1 MKQCRIS
8 RDTLSAPDMKTTKP
22 IRNLLAANR
31 SEIAIRIFRAAN
43 ELGLRTVAIYS
54 QEDRLALHRFKAD
67 EAYQIGAGKGP
78 VEAYLDIA
86 GIIAL
91 AKERDVDAIHP
102 GYGFLSENPAF
113 ARACRK
119 AGITFIGPPPELL
132 ELLGD
137 KTAARRLAMSA
148 GVPVLPGT
156 EEPVKSAAEAHTIAK
171 KIGYPV
177 IVKASMGGG
186 GRGMRVVQD
195 DSQLETQLEE
205 AQGEAR
211 SAFGDA
217 SVFLEKYLHRAR
229 HIEVQI
235 LADQHGNLL
244 HLYERDC
251 SVQRRHQKV
260 VEVAP
265 ASNLPEQAR
274 RELCEAALQI
284 ARKADYRN
292 AGTVEFLFDV
302 DSQKWYFIEV
312 NPRIQVEHTVTEMVT
327 GIDLVRSQILVAQ
340 GYKLHESPMALPQQ
354 ENVPLNGA
362 ALQCRVTTEDPEKNF
377 APDYGKISTYRSP
390 AGFGIR
396 LDGGTAYAGAMLAAY
411 YDSLLVKVT
420 AWGSNLPEACQRMD
434 RALREFRIR
443 GVKTNIPFVENVVN
457 HPKFRAGEVTTS
469 FLEDY
474 PELFR
479 FPSRGDRATK
489 LLSHVGDVIL
499 NGNPE
504 VKGKQAPEVFET
516 PVIPATPGIAPP
528 AGTRQVLQKL
538 GPEKFAAWARKEK
551 RLLITDTTFRDAHQS
566 LMATRV
572 RTYDLL
578 ATASAVAQR
587 LPNLFSLEMW
597 GGATFDT
604 ALRFLHEDPWQR
616 LRELRQ
622 RIPNICF
629 QMLLRGA
636 NAVGYASYPDNVIIE
651 FVREAHAQ
659 GVDIFRIFD
668 SLNSV
673 ENMRVSIDAA
683 VECGAVCEP
692 AICYTGDI
700 LDKGRPK
707 FSLKYYVAMAKQL
720 EKLGAHF
727 LAIKDM
733 AGLCKPYAA
742 FELVKALREEIVIP
756 IHFHTHDT
764 SGINSATVLKAADAG
779 VDVADAAIAAMSG
792 GTSQPN
798 LNSIVEALRHTP
810 RDTQLDVETLN
821 ECSDYWEAVRVYYL
835 PFDTGP
841 KAGSARLYQHEIP
854 GGQYTNLREQ
864 AAAMGLGHRWREV
877 EKMYAEVNQLFGDI
891 VKVTPSSKVVGDMT
905 LFLMA
910 NEMQPAEILKLNE
923 RHDVSFPNSVVEM
936 FSGVL
941 GVPPGGWPR
950 KLQRIILRG
959 QAPLEGRPGS
969 KMAAINMDEEQKSL
983 EKKLGRAVR
992 HDDLLSYL
1000 LYPEVFTKFDKFRQ
1014 TYSDVGV
1021 LPTPAFFYGLK
1032 SGEEITVEIES
1043 GKSLIIKFLTI
1054 SEPHPDGTRT
1064 LFFELNGQ
1072 PREVTL
1078 RDRALR
1084 VVERAHPKA
1093 DPADPG
1099 QVAAP
1104 TAGVISGVAVQV
1116 NHPVERGA
1124 KLLTLEAMKM
1134 QSNIYAPI
1142 SGRVAKLLVA
1152 SGQHVEAKD
1161 LLVTITP

>member
-1 MKQCRIS
+1 MKKRRI
-8 RDTLSAPDMKTTKP
+8 RK
-22 IRNLLAANR
+22 LLAANR

-78 VEAYLDIA
+78 VEAYLDIP

-91 AKERDVDAIHP
+91 AKDKGVDAIHP
-102 GYGFLSENPAF
+102 GYGFLSENPAL
-113 ARACRK
+113 ARACEK
-119 AGITFIGPPPELL
+119 AGITFMGPSPGLL

-137 KTAARRLAMSA
+137 KTAARRLAASA
-148 GVPVLPGT
+148 GGPVLLGT
-156 EEPVKSAAEAHTIAK
+156 EKPVKSGSEAHKMAQE
-171 KIGYPV
+171 IGCPG
-177 IVKASMGGG
+177 IVKAAMGGG
-186 GRGMRVVQD
+186 GRGMRVVHGAA
-195 DSQLETQLEE
+195 QLDALLEE
-205 AQGEAR
+205 AQGEAQ

-217 SVFLEKYLHRAR
+217 SVFLEKYLPRAR
-229 HIEVQI
+229 HLEVQI
-235 LADQHGNLL
+235 LADHHGNLL

-265 ASNLPEQAR
+265 AANLPASVR
-274 RELCEAALQI
+274 SELCEAALRL
-284 ARKADYRN
+284 ARKANYRN
-292 AGTVEFLFDV
+292 AGTVEFLYDV
-302 DSQKWYFIEV
+302 DAQKWYFIEV

-327 GIDLVRSQILVAQ
+327 GIDLVQAQIRIAQ
-340 GYKLHESPMALPQQ
+340 GHTLHDAPLSLPKQ
-354 ENVPLNGA
+354 EKVPLYGS

-377 APDYGKISTYRSP
+377 VPDYGKISTYRSP

-396 LDGGTAYAGAMLAAY
+396 LDGGTAYAGAVLAAY

-420 AWGSNLPEACQRMD
+420 AWGLNLPEACRRMD

-457 HPKFRAGEVTTS
+457 HPRFRSGEVTTS
-469 FLEDY
+469 FLDDS
-474 PELFR
+474 PELFH

-489 LLSHVGDVIL
+489 LLSYLGDVIL

-504 VKGKQAPEVFET
+504 VKGKKIPNGLETAVVPSAPGT
-516 PVIPATPGIAPP
+516 APSP
-528 AGTRQVLQKL
+528 GTRQLLQKL
-538 GPEKFAAWARKEK
+538 GPKKFAAWARKEK
-551 RLLITDTTFRDAHQS
+551 RILITDTTFRDAHQS

-578 ATASAVAQR
+578 ATASAVAPR
-587 LPNLFSLEMW
+587 LPNLFSIEMW

-622 RIPNICF
+622 RIPNTCF

-636 NAVGYASYPDNVIIE
+636 NAVGYASYPDNVIQE
-651 FVREAHAQ
+651 FVREAYAQ
-659 GVDIFRIFD
+659 GIDIFRIFD
-668 SLNSV
+668 SLNSI
-673 ENMRVSIDAA
+673 ENMRVAIDA
-683 VECGAVCEP
+683 VLETGGVCEP

-700 LDKGRPK
+700 LDASRPK
-707 FSLKYYVAMAKQL
+707 YSLKYYLALAQQL

-742 FELVKALREEIVIP
+742 YELVKVLRQEIGIP
-756 IHFHTHDT
+756 VHFHTHDT
-764 SGINSATVLKAADAG
+764 SGLNAARIFKAAECG
-779 VDVADAAIAAMSG
+779 VDVADAAVASMSG

-798 LNSIVEALRHTP
+798 LNAIVESLRHTP
-810 RDTQLDVETLN
+810 RDTQLDIETLN
-821 ECSDYWEAVRVYYL
+821 ECSDYWETVRNFYG
-835 PFDTGP
+835 PFDSGP
-841 KAGSARLYQHEIP
+841 KSGSARLYQHEIP

-864 AAAMGLGHRWREV
+864 ATSMGLGHRWREA

-891 VKVTPSSKVVGDMT
+891 VKVTPSSKVVGDMA

-910 NEMQPAEILKLNE
+910 NELLPADILALDEK
-923 RHDVSFPNSVVEM
+923 HDTALPNSVVEM

-941 GVPPGGWPR
+941 GVPPGGWPK
-950 KLQRIILRG
+950 KLQKIVLRG
-959 QAPLEGRPGS
+959 QAPLRGRPS
-969 KMAAINMDEEQKSL
+969 ASLEAVDLNKEQKSL
-983 EKKLGRAVR
+983 EKKTGHAIRR
-992 HDDLLSYL
+992 DELLSYL
-1000 LYPEVFTKFDKFRQ
+1000 LYPEVFTKYDKFRQ
-1014 TYSDVGV
+1014 SYGDVSV
-1021 LPTPAFFYGLK
+1021 LPTYAFFYGLR
-1032 SGEEITVEIES
+1032 SGEEITVEIEA
-1043 GKSLIIKFLTI
+1043 GKSLIIRFLTF
-1054 SEPHPDGTRT
+1054 SEPRPDGTRT

-1072 PREVTL
+1072 PRELNV
-1078 RDRALR
+1078 RDRSLR
-1084 VVERAHPKA
+1084 VVERTHPKA
-1093 DPADPG
+1093 DPGDPG

-1104 TAGVISGVAVQV
+1104 TAGVISGIVVQA
-1116 NHPVERGA
+1116 NQAVERGA

-1142 SGRVAKLLVA
+1142 SGRISKLLV
-1152 SGQHVEAKD
+1152 SPGQNVEAKD

>member
-1 MKQCRIS
+1 MR
-8 RDTLSAPDMKTTKP
+8 KTRP
-22 IRNLLAANR
+22 IRKLLAANR

-43 ELGLRTVAIYS
+43 ELDLRTVAIYS

-67 EAYQIGAGKGP
+67 EAYQVGAGKGP
-78 VEAYLDIA
+78 VEAYLDIP
-86 GIIAL
+86 GIVAL
-91 AKERDVDAIHP
+91 AKERGVDAIHP

-113 ARACRK
+113 AGACKK
-119 AGITFIGPPPELL
+119 AGLIFVGPPPSLL

-137 KTAARRLAMSA
+137 KTAARRLAASA
-148 GVPVLPGT
+148 GVAVLPGT
-156 EEPVKSAAEAHTIAK
+156 ENAVKSAAEAHKIARE
-171 KIGYPV
+171 IGFPV
-177 IVKASMGGG
+177 IVKAAMGGG
-186 GRGMRVVQD
+186 GRGMRVVHD
-195 DSQLETQLEE
+195 ATQLDALLEE

-217 SVFLEKYLHRAR
+217 SVFLEKYLPHAR
-229 HIEVQI
+229 HLEVQI
-235 LADQHGNLL
+235 LADHHGNLL

-265 ASNLPEQAR
+265 AANLPANIRSEI
-274 RELCEAALQI
+274 CDAAVQL
-284 ARKADYRN
+284 ARKANYRN
-292 AGTVEFLFDV
+292 AGTVEFLYDV

-327 GIDLVRSQILVAQ
+327 GIDLVRSQILIAQ
-340 GYKLHESPMALPQQ
+340 GHKLYEPPMALPRQ
-354 ENVPLNGA
+354 ESILVNGA

-420 AWGSNLPEACQRMD
+420 AWGANLPEACQRMD

-469 FLEDY
+469 FLDES

-489 LLSHVGDVIL
+489 LLSYLGDVIL

-504 VKGKQAPEVFET
+504 VKGKQIPKELEAPV
-516 PVIPATPGIAPP
+516 VPAKPAGKPP
-528 AGTRQVLQKL
+528 AGTRQLLQKL
-538 GPEKFAAWARKEK
+538 GPKEFAVWARREK

-572 RTYDLL
+572 RTFDLL
-578 ATASAVAQR
+578 ATASAVAHR
-587 LPNLFSLEMW
+587 VPHLFSLEMW

-604 ALRFLHEDPWQR
+604 AMRFLHEDPWQR
-616 LRELRQ
+616 LRELREH
-622 RIPNICF
+622 IPNICF

-636 NAVGYASYPDNVIIE
+636 NAVGYACYPDNVIIE
-651 FVREAHAQ
+651 FIREAYAQ
-659 GVDIFRIFD
+659 GIDIFRIFD
-668 SLNSV
+668 SLNSI

-683 VECGAVCEP
+683 LETGAVCEA

-707 FSLKYYVAMAKQL
+707 YSLKYYVAMAKQL
-720 EKLGAHF
+720 EKLGTHF

-742 FELVKALREEIVIP
+742 FELVKALHEEVDVP

-764 SGINSATVLKAADAG
+764 SGINSASVLKAAEAG

-798 LNSIVEALRHTP
+798 LNSIVEALCHTS
-810 RDTQLDVETLN
+810 RDTRLDVDTLN
-821 ECSDYWEAVRVYYL
+821 ECSDYWETVRTYYL
-835 PFDTGP
+835 PFDSGP
-841 KAGSARLYQHEIP
+841 KAGSARLYRHEIP
-854 GGQYTNLREQ
+854 GGQYSNLREQ
-864 AAAMGLGHRWREV
+864 AAAMGLGHRWREA
-877 EKMYAEVNQLFGDI
+877 EKMYAQVNQLFGDI

-910 NEMQPAEILKLNE
+910 KEMQPVDILKLGEN
-923 RHDVSFPNSVVEM
+923 HDVSFPNSVVEM

-941 GVPPGGWPR
+941 GVPPDGWPK
-950 KLQRIILRG
+950 KLQKIILRG
-959 QAPLEGRPGS
+959 QAPLRGRPGANLE
-969 KMAAINMDEEQKSL
+969 AAKLEDEQKFL
-983 EKKLGRAVR
+983 EKRLGHAVR
-992 HDDLLSYL
+992 RDDLLSSL
-1000 LYPEVFTKFDKFRQ
+1000 LYPDVFAKYDKFRQ
-1014 TYSDVGV
+1014 TYSDVAV

-1032 SGEEITVEIES
+1032 SGEEINVEIES

-1054 SEPHPDGTRT
+1054 SEPHADGTRT

-1072 PREVTL
+1072 PREVNV

-1104 TAGVISGVAVQV
+1104 TAGVISGIAVEA
-1116 NHPVERGA
+1116 NHFVERGA

-1142 SGRVAKLLVA
+1142 SGSVVKLLVT

-1161 LLVTITP
+1161 LLVTIAP